1 MDRFRSVM
9 IPIIIAAGF
18 AGACATSEEREVR
31 TPGATPRTTTTT
43 PATPATP
50 PPTTV
55 QPSDPLQ
62 ACMAS
67 IPKDATAGQRA
78 MAEQSCRRDFASGQA
93 GSLAPNDFLQAC
105 LNRIPKDATA
115 GQRMVAEQGC
125 RREVGQ

>member
-1 MDRFRSVM
+1 MDRIRSVM

-18 AGACATSEEREVR
+18 AGACATSEEVR
-31 TPGATPRTTTTT
+31 TPGATPKTTTTT
-43 PATPATP
+43 PTP
-50 PPTTV
+50 PRTS

-62 ACMAS
+62 ACMAR

-93 GSLAPNDFLQAC
+93 GSLATDDFLQTC

-115 GQRMVAEQGC
+115 GQRIVAEQSC